1 MKRDNAISGFLMFTV
16 LLMVAVVSGMGGW
29 LLSWQRDQFYLLNC
43 YDKKMYLFVLLE
55 KQVNSFARE
64 LASVGT
70 VPVTSQQR
78 NVNGV
83 HMDYQLRCL
92 IDENNRQIW
101 EIVGTASLGAVHV
114 RIVKTVT
121 RARYDDTGQLD
132 TTGEDE
138 GSWYMD

>member
-101 EIVGTASLGAVHV
+101 EIVGTASLGQCMCVLL
-114 RIVKTVT
+114 KP
-121 RARYDDTGQLD
+121 
-132 TTGEDE
+132 
-138 GSWYMD
+138 